1 MSLTSNLFFLFI
13 VLGLCIYYVVPKRLQ
28 WVILLICSYACY
40 LWISVG
46 AVFFLLFSTAVTFGA
61 ALWIEQVG
69 KEEKK
74 KAKRIVVAGIL
85 LDLGMLAFL
94 KYTNFMIA
102 NVNALTGQNFSMLH
116 LILPLGI
123 SYYTFQSLG
132 YLLDVYWGRQ
142 QADHN
147 FLKYALFV
155 SFFPQLVQGPIGRY
169 GRLAGQLT
177 AEHSLDFHK
186 IKHGL
191 ERILW

>member
-132 YLLDVYWGRQ
+132 YLLDVY
-142 QADHN
+142 
-147 FLKYALFV
+147 
-155 SFFPQLVQGPIGRY
+155 
-169 GRLAGQLT
+169 
-177 AEHSLDFHK
+177 
-186 IKHGL
+186 
-191 ERILW
+191 

>member
-1 MSLTSNLFFLFI
+1 M
-13 VLGLCIYYVVPKRLQ
+13 
-28 WVILLICSYACY
+28 
-40 LWISVG
+40 
-46 AVFFLLFSTAVTFGA
+46 LFSTAVTFGA

-191 ERILW
+191 ERILWGLFKKMVIAEWAGVYRQAIFAEDVYKRQPRRISEPFPGLRWTRR